1 MIFDE
6 PPKNRQD
13 LYERIQKTSKDAVVL
28 DEMIRHGFWPERGTL
43 PQDPADE
50 LHRRAEL
57 QKRLSELRAELVLH
71 RNEAALKAE
80 LRRKR
85 LEASKKKQAETK
97 ARHESE
103 RKERAARW
111 QEKKAKEIVYLGDG
125 VSGGLGK
132 KESDDAALAKRGLPV
147 LRSAA
152 DVARAADVSI
162 GQLRFL
168 CFARRVSRVS
178 HYRSF
183 KIKKKTGGERLISAP
198 MPRLKKLQ
206 RWILESVLDKVAL
219 HANAHGFRHG
229 RSILSNAAPHAGA
242 GVVVNVDLKDFFPS
256 IRYGRVKGMFRW
268 LGYSEEV
275 ATIFALAC
283 TATEADEVVLDGVR
297 WFVATSVRRLP
308 QGAPTSPAITNVLC
322 DRLDRRLTN
331 AATKLGFVYT
341 RYADDLSFSAKPGG
355 GEAPD
360 VGRLLRRVKWLV
372 AKDGLEVHPKKTRV
386 LRRGR
391 RQEVTGLVVNSAQV
405 AVPRA
410 DLRRFRA
417 LLQQIEKHG
426 PKGKRW
432 GDSEDVLAS
441 IDGFANYVL
450 MIDKVKGGKLKARV
464 AAIHLKHNYVKPAP
478 PPKKPAAP
486 APRIAPIPPPMAAP
500 PTSAPPR
507 APASLPGPTPPSPT
521 PPSSTP
527 HPTTGPPPTPPTD
540 GPPKKKPWWKL
551 W

>member
-43 PQDPADE
+43 PQDPANE
-50 LHRRAEL
+50 IHRRAEL
-57 QKRLSELRAELVLH
+57 QKRLSELRAELMLH

-85 LEASKKKQAETK
+85 LEESKKKQAETK
-97 ARHESE
+97 ARHERE
-103 RKERAARW
+103 RKERAERW
-111 QEKKAKEIVYLGDG
+111 QEVKAKEIVYLGDG

-132 KESDDAALAKRGLPV
+132 KESDDAKLTQRGLPV

-152 DVARAADVSI
+152 DVAGAADVTI

-178 HYRSF
+178 HYKTF

-206 RWILESVLDKVAL
+206 RWILESILEKVAL

-229 RSILSNAAPHAGA
+229 RSILSNAAPHAGS

-256 IRYGRVKGMFRW
+256 IHYGRVKGMFRW

-283 TATEADEVVLDGVR
+283 TATEAEELVLDGVR

-331 AATKLGFVYT
+331 AASKLGFVYT
-341 RYADDLSFSAKPGG
+341 RYADDLSFSAKAG

-360 VGRLLRRVKWLV
+360 VGKLLRRVKWLV

-391 RQEVTGLVVNSAQV
+391 RQEVTGLVVNSTA

-410 DLRRFRA
+410 SLRRFRA
-417 LLQQIEKHG
+417 LLHQLEKQG

-432 GDSEDVLAS
+432 GDSEDVFAS

-464 AAIHLKHNYVKPAP
+464 AAIHQKYNYVKRVHAA
-478 PPKKPAAP
+478 KKH
-486 APRIAPIPPPMAAP
+486 
-500 PTSAPPR
+500 APPR
-507 APASLPGPTPPSPT
+507 AAPPISPAMTPPAPRTSAPSSGPSTLPKTELPPPPSP
-521 PPSSTP
+521 
-527 HPTTGPPPTPPTD
+527 PTD
-540 GPPKKKPWWKL
+540 EPPKKKPWWKL